1 MGPPKKDDAIV
12 VTNPDP
18 TVAVK
23 EALELAIR
31 NLDEK
36 IDRRFQGIDQAT
48 NLARDELRDKL
59 NALKETLQN
68 AATEKASAN
77 KDLVEKLEK
86 ANQVA
91 LTAALQ
97 TQKESAAKSELSM
110 ADLLKQLQVSFETAN
125 KATNEKID
133 RLTSRLDTGEGRTGG
148 ADNNRRDNREETRDS
163 RLALTDNRTYNVALI
178 GIALV
183 IVGLLAAYVLG
194 PHGK

>member
-1 MGPPKKDDAIV
+1 MNPPPKTEAPIV

-23 EALELAIR
+23 EALELAIK
-31 NLDEK
+31 NLDDK

-48 NLARDELRDKL
+48 ILAREE
-59 NALKETLQN
+59 LKEKLKALQETIQN
-68 AATEKASAN
+68 AANEKASAN

-110 ADLLKQLQVSFETAN
+110 ADIVRQLQVSFETAN

-133 RLTSRLDTGEGRTGG
+133 RLTSRLDTGEGRVGG
-148 ADNNRRDNREETRDS
+148 AVDNRQMVRQDVQDTRHS
-163 RLALTDNRTYNVALI
+163 SESTRTFIMALI
-178 GIALV
+178 AAVLIATGI
-183 IVGLLAAYVLG
+183 IVSILL
-194 PHGK
+194 K

>member
-1 MGPPKKDDAIV
+1 MIVVAETNPVV

-36 IDRRFQGIDQAT
+36 IDRRFQGIEQAT
-48 NLARDELRDKL
+48 TLARDEQKEKL
-59 NALKETLQN
+59 IALKETLQN
-68 AATEKASAN
+68 AAAEKASSN

-148 ADNNRRDNREETRDS
+148 AVDNRQVSRQDMQDS
-163 RLALTDNRTYNVALI
+163 RQSADSTRNLIFALI
-178 GIALV
+178 GVVLV
-183 IVGLLAAYVLG
+183 ATGIIVSVMLR
-194 PHGK
+194 K

>member
-1 MGPPKKDDAIV
+1 MNPPKKDDAIV

-23 EALELAIR
+23 EAVTLAIK
-31 NLDEK
+31 NLEEK
-36 IDRRFQGIDQAT
+36 VDARFSANEDAVK
-48 NLARDELRDKL
+48 LARQELKTEL
-59 NALKETLQN
+59 TLIKEGIN
-68 AATEKASAN
+68 EKFVAN
-77 KDLVEKLEK
+77 EKLVDQLAK

-148 ADNNRRDNREETRDS
+148 ADNNRQVSRQDVQESRQSADSTRNLIFGLIS
-163 RLALTDNRTYNVALI
+163 VVLVAT
-178 GIALV
+178 GI
-183 IVGLLAAYVLG
+183 IVAVLLR
-194 PHGK
+194 K

>member
-1 MGPPKKDDAIV
+1 MVPPPRKDDIV

-18 TVAVK
+18 TAAVK
-23 EALELAIR
+23 EALELAIK
-31 NLDEK
+31 NLDDK
-36 IDRRFQGIDQAT
+36 IDRRFQGIDNAT
-48 NLARDELRDKL
+48 ILARTELNDKL
-59 NALKETLQN
+59 IALKETLQN
-68 AATEKASAN
+68 AANEKASSN

-148 ADNNRRDNREETRDS
+148 MDTSRIDSRHSVLDNRS
-163 RLALTDNRTYNVALI
+163 LVFALI
-178 GIALV
+178 SVILVSAGI
-183 IVGLLAAYVLG
+183 IVSITL
-194 PHGK
+194 HH